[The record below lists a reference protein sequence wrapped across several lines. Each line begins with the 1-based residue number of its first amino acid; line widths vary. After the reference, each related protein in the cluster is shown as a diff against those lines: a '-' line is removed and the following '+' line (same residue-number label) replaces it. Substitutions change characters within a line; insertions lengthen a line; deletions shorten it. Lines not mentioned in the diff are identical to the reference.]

1 MRPGADAPKTGLGQ
15 SRRDGDVRGMYAY
28 PRDCRPIAKLR
39 SIGSLGPI
47 LLAQATLRLLDLSQS
62 ALIWFG
68 SLERDFH
75 ILLCNPGLR
84 HAWLIQI
91 LLFGPVTHH
100 SGVRVLWRHGA
111 PNTFNGASGSHVHIG
126 ANSLCPG
133 LRNYR
138 PL

>member
-1 MRPGADAPKTGLGQ
+1 MQASQKLGHG
-15 SRRDGDVRGMYAY
+15 RT
-28 PRDCRPIAKLR
+28 
-39 SIGSLGPI
+39 
-47 LLAQATLRLLDLSQS
+47 LLVKATVRLLDLSQS
-62 ALIWFG
+62 ASIWFG
-68 SLERDFH
+68 SLERYLH

-91 LLFGPVTHH
+91 LLFGPITHH
-100 SGVRVLWRHGA
+100 FGVRVLWRHGA
-111 PNTFNGASGSHVHIG
+111 PNTFNGTSGSHVRIG